1 MRRAFDGS
9 PDDEEDDNDKTK
21 VLAGWATTELITFAR
36 GEVPAAATASVRD
49 GARGCGSPPIT
60 RMHSSSPTVWRE
72 TPWRARPSAR
82 SSRTASWRSG

>member
-1 MRRAFDGS
+1 MGA

-49 GARGCGSPPIT
+49 GARGCGSHLRLPACTRRHPPSGA
-60 RMHSSSPTVWRE
+60 RRRGGPVRLLAARE
-72 TPWRARPSAR
+72 RPLGVVDE
-82 SSRTASWRSG
+82 SG